1 MRIVKTMVKKA
12 IIGLAKKNATM
23 EANTSC
29 PVIGYQPKEP
39 QAVKK
44 LRKF

>member
-1 MRIVKTMVKKA
+1 MIRIIKKA
-12 IIGLAKKNATM
+12 MINMAKRTATM

-29 PVIGYQPKEP
+29 PLIGYQTKEP
-39 QAVKK
+39 RAVKK